1 VRGSDPPE
9 QAQSEE
15 LDVESIFD
23 FDIQPSDIEPTAR
36 LDQERSAFDNAER
49 EENLAGIQQDREERK
64 KYAKH
69 YYNLVRCWVWAI
81 LALVLLQG
89 VLAAC
94 RLEFLS
100 DAVLMTLLGT
110 TTATIIS
117 IVLIV
122 VTYLFPKR
130 RG

>member
-1 VRGSDPPE
+1 MKDSDPPD
-9 QAQSEE
+9 QTQPKK
-15 LDVESIFD
+15 LDINSIFG
-23 FDIQPSDIEPTAR
+23 FDAPPSDTKSTAP
-36 LDQERSAFDNAER
+36 DQERLVFDNAER

-69 YYNLVRCWVWAI
+69 YYNLVRFWVWAV
-81 LALVLLQG
+81 LVLLLLQG

-122 VTYLFPKR
+122 ATYLFPKR
-130 RG
+130 GG